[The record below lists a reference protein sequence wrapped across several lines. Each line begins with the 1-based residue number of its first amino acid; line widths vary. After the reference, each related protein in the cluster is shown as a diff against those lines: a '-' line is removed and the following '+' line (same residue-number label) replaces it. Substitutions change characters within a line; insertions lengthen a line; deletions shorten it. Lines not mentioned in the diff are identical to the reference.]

1 MITYPYCRLISD
13 NWRSTLKYLILSSS
27 NLKYKNGFDLV
38 YKGKRIAVVVPAYNE
53 EELILDTLRGMP
65 DIVDRIYAIND
76 GSADRTYELMVER
89 SKVDHRI
96 VPIDHGE
103 NKGVGAAL
111 ITGYKAS
118 VKDGMDITAIMAGDD
133 QMDPRYLPSLLDP
146 IVDGNADYSKGNRLV
161 NTDYVRGMSTWRF
174 FGNTILT
181 MLTKLSSGH
190 YNIGDPQNGYTAMNN
205 EVFKTIDPD
214 SIFPWYGYCN
224 DILMRLKV
232 HGFKVEDVAIPARY
246 GKEKS
251 TIPYPKYIARL
262 SRLLLVNFFL
272 RLGMKKAV
280 RNPNIPSYSSIAG
293 SVLVFGGVMMS
304 ATTPIRVQLSQT
316 DLTNGLISI
325 GLGLGFVM
333 IFYGIIIN
341 QISKTFIVTRQND

>member
-1 MITYPYCRLISD
+1 MYR
-13 NWRSTLKYLILSSS
+13 
-27 NLKYKNGFDLV
+27 
-38 YKGKRIAVVVPAYNE
+38 GKKIAVVVPAFNE

-65 DIVDRIYAIND
+65 EIVDRVYAIND
-76 GSADRTYELMVER
+76 GSSDRTFEIIVER
-89 SKVDHRI
+89 SKVDKRV
-96 VPIDHGE
+96 VPIDHVT

-118 VKDGMDITAIMAGDD
+118 VNDGMDITAIMAGDD

-146 IVDGNADYSKGNRLV
+146 IVDSKADYTKGNRLV
-161 NTDYVRGMSTWRF
+161 DVEYVKGMSTWRF

-181 MLTKLSSGH
+181 ILTKFSSGY
-190 YNIGDPQNGYTAMNN
+190 YNIGDPQNGYTAMRN

-232 HGFKVEDVAIPARY
+232 HRFRVEDVAIPARY

-280 RNPNIPSYSSIAG
+280 RNPHVPSAPSLAG
-293 SVLVFGGVMMS
+293 SALVFSGAVMGFFNPSHITVEVFQMNITNELMLIGIGVG
-304 ATTPIRVQLSQT
+304 I
-316 DLTNGLISI
+316 
-325 GLGLGFVM
+325 VM
-333 IFYGIIIN
+333 IFYGMIIDGV
-341 QISKTFIVTRQND
+341 SKKFDTPRNAE

>member
-1 MITYPYCRLISD
+1 MYR
-13 NWRSTLKYLILSSS
+13 
-27 NLKYKNGFDLV
+27 
-38 YKGKRIAVVVPAYNE
+38 GKRIAVVVPAYNE
-53 EELILDTLRGMP
+53 EALILDTLRGIP
-65 DIVDRIYAIND
+65 EFVDRVYAIND
-76 GSADRTYELMVER
+76 GSSDRTLDLIIEH
-89 SKVDHRI
+89 SNTDPKV
-96 VPIDHGE
+96 VPIDHIV

-133 QMDPRYLPSLLDP
+133 QMDPEYLPSLLDP
-146 IVDGNADYSKGNRLV
+146 IVDGKADYTKGNRLV
-161 NTDYVRGMSTWRF
+161 DVEYVKGMSTWRF

-181 MLTKLSSGH
+181 ILTKFSSGY

-205 EVFKTIDPD
+205 KVFKTIDPD

-232 HGFKVEDVAIPARY
+232 HQFRVEDVAIPARY

-251 TIPYPKYIARL
+251 TIPYSKYIARL

-280 RNPNIPSYSSIAG
+280 RSSRVPSTPSLVG
-293 SVLVFGGVMMS
+293 SVLVFSGALIGVLNPS
-304 ATTPIRVQLSQT
+304 H
-316 DLTNGLISI
+316 LTVEVLQMNITNELMLIGMGVGI
-325 GLGLGFVM
+325 VM
-333 IFYGIIIN
+333 LFYGVIIDHL
-341 QISKTFIVTRQND
+341 SKKFITLGNEN

>member
-1 MITYPYCRLISD
+1 M
-13 NWRSTLKYLILSSS
+13 
-27 NLKYKNGFDLV
+27 DLRV
-38 YKGKRIAVVVPAYNE
+38 LYRGKKIAVVVPAYNE
-53 EELILDTLRGMP
+53 EDLILDTLRGIP
-65 DIVDRIYAIND
+65 AFVDRVYAIND
-76 GSADRTYELMVER
+76 GSSDRTLDLIVER
-89 SKVDHRI
+89 SKVDERV
-96 VPIDHGE
+96 VPIDHVT

-133 QMDPRYLPSLLDP
+133 QMDPKYLPSLLDP
-146 IVDGNADYSKGNRLV
+146 VVDGKADYSKGNRLV
-161 NTDYVRGMSTWRF
+161 DVEYVKGMSTWRF
-174 FGNTILT
+174 FGNAILT
-181 MLTKLSSGH
+181 MLTKFSSGY
-190 YNIGDPQNGYTAMNN
+190 YNIGDPQNGYTAMSN

-232 HGFKVEDVAIPARY
+232 HRFKVVDVAIPARY

-280 RNPNIPSYSSIAG
+280 RNPRMPSAPSIAG
-293 SVLVFGGVMMS
+293 SVFVLGGVMMS
-304 ATTPIRVQLSQT
+304 VFSPSQMSVRLFQM
-316 DLTNGLISI
+316 DLTNELILICLGAGL
-325 GLGLGFVM
+325 VM
-333 IFYGIIIN
+333 LFYGAIIN
-341 QISKTFIVTRQND
+341 NLSKKFVTPGNDS

>member
-1 MITYPYCRLISD
+1 MYR
-13 NWRSTLKYLILSSS
+13 
-27 NLKYKNGFDLV
+27 
-38 YKGKRIAVVVPAYNE
+38 GKKIAVVVPAYNE
-53 EELILDTLRGMP
+53 EELILDTLRGIP
-65 DIVDRIYAIND
+65 AFVDRVYAIND
-76 GSADRTYELMVER
+76 GSSDRTLEMIVQR
-89 SKVDHRI
+89 SKVDERV
-96 VPIDHGE
+96 VPIDHVT

-118 VKDGMDITAIMAGDD
+118 VNDGMDITAIMAGDD
-133 QMDPRYLPSLLDP
+133 QMDPKYLPVLLDP
-146 IVDGNADYSKGNRLV
+146 VVDGKADYSKGNRLV
-161 NTDYVRGMSTWRF
+161 DVDYVKGMSTWRF

-181 MLTKLSSGH
+181 ILTKFSSGY

-232 HGFKVEDVAIPARY
+232 HRFKVVDVAIPARY

-280 RNPNIPSYSSIAG
+280 RNPSTPSYSSITG
-293 SVLVFGGVMMS
+293 SILVFGGVIMY
-304 ATTPIRVQLSQT
+304 AVDPVKVQMFHMDIT
-316 DLTNGLISI
+316 RELTFIGLSI
-325 GLGLGFVM
+325 GFV
-333 IFYGIIIN
+333 ILFYGIIIDN
-341 QISKTFIVTRQND
+341 LSKRFTSSSSGK

>member
-1 MITYPYCRLISD
+1 MYRG
-13 NWRSTLKYLILSSS
+13 RK
-27 NLKYKNGFDLV
+27 
-38 YKGKRIAVVVPAYNE
+38 IAVVIPAYNE
-53 EELILDTLRGMP
+53 EELIMDTLQGIP
-65 DIVDRIYAIND
+65 AFVDRVYAIND
-76 GSADRTYELMVER
+76 GSSDRTLEMIVER
-89 SKVDHRI
+89 SKIDSRV
-96 VPIDHGE
+96 VPIDHIM

-118 VKDGMDITAIMAGDD
+118 VRDGMDITAIMAGDD
-133 QMDPRYLPSLLDP
+133 QMDPKYLPSLLDP
-146 IVDGNADYSKGNRLV
+146 VVDGNADYSKGNRLV
-161 NTDYVRGMSTWRF
+161 DVDYVKGMSTWRF

-181 MLTKLSSGH
+181 ILTKFSSGY

-232 HGFKVEDVAIPARY
+232 HRFKVTDVPILARY
-246 GKEKS
+246 GREKS

-280 RNPNIPSYSSIAG
+280 RNPNVPSVPSVAG
-293 SVLVFGGVMMS
+293 SILVFGGTILSIFDPANMTVQVFNMDITSELMLIGIGVGIVM
-304 ATTPIRVQLSQT
+304 V
-316 DLTNGLISI
+316 
-325 GLGLGFVM
+325 
-333 IFYGIIIN
+333 FYGMIID
-341 QISKTFIVTRQND
+341 QISTKFLNPINDE